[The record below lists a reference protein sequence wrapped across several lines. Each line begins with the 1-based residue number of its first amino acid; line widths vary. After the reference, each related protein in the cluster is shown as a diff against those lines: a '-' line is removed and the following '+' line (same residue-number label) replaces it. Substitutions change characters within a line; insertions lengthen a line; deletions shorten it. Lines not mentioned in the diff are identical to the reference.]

1 MRIQE
6 MRNAYT
12 VSRRIE
18 IAVTYE
24 WLWFYF
30 YEDIKM
36 PLSASFHF
44 Q

>member
-1 MRIQE
+1 
-6 MRNAYT
+6 MRNVHA

-18 IAVTYE
+18 IAVTHK

-30 YEDIKM
+30 YEDVKM
-36 PLSASFHF
+36 LLSASFHF